1 VNTETAAPSLDGAS
15 PSGVE
20 AFGYRQ
26 ELKRSLGLFDLLIY
40 GLVFIVP
47 TAPFPVFGIVFNAS
61 KGMVPL
67 VYTVGLIAM
76 VFTAW
81 SYMTMSL
88 AFPVAG
94 SVYTYASRSLGEIA
108 GFFAGWGILLD
119 YLLTP
124 TLIYVVCAIAIHTVW
139 PGVPKGVWV
148 VLLLSFSTAVNF
160 FGIETATRVNIALL
174 GLQLILLAV
183 FLILAV
189 IALMHGV
196 AGAHLSLTPLYN
208 AKLISPHIIFGAL
221 SLAVPSFLG
230 FDAVSTLAEETTGG
244 PHLVGRATILSLCLA
259 AFLFVVQTYLASL
272 FVLGRTHF
280 APGNETETAF
290 YGIVTLIG
298 GPWFKTVISILGV
311 IVSGIPAALT
321 AQAATARLLYGMAR
335 DGKLP
340 RLLSHIQ
347 PIRKVPDYAI
357 VAVALVTLGLGLLLV
372 SQLELLTSMVS
383 FGALLGFFLLHCSVI
398 AHGWRTGQ
406 LRHWLRFLVAPAI
419 GLVIIAYVLV
429 SAEKN
434 AQIAGVSWLAVGVV
448 ILIVLKLSGRPAALI
463 ESDATTPPSD

>member
-1 VNTETAAPSLDGAS
+1 MDSKSDAS
-15 PSGVE
+15 SGEPSGVE

-47 TAPFPVFGIVFNAS
+47 TAPFPVFGIIFNAS

-67 VYTVGLIAM
+67 VYAVGLVAM

-94 SVYTYASRSLGEIA
+94 SVYTYATRSLGEIA

-124 TLIYVVCAIAIHTVW
+124 TLIYVVCAIAVHTVV

-148 VLLLSFSTAVNF
+148 VLLLSFSTIVNY

-174 GLQLILLAV
+174 GLQLVLLAIV
-183 FLILAV
+183 LVLAV

-196 AGAHLSLTPLYN
+196 AGAHLSMAPLYN
-208 AKLISPHIIFGAL
+208 AKLVTPHLIFGAL
-221 SLAVPSFLG
+221 SLAVLSFLG
-230 FDAVSTLAEETTGG
+230 FDAVSTLAEETVGG

-259 AFLFVVQTYLASL
+259 AVLFVVQTYLASL

-290 YGIVTLIG
+290 YGIMTLIG
-298 GPWFKTVISILGV
+298 GTWFKSIVSILGV
-311 IVSGIPAALT
+311 LVSGIPAALT

-335 DGKLP
+335 DNKLP
-340 RLLSHIQ
+340 KFLSHVQ
-347 PIRKVPDYAI
+347 SVRKVPDYAI
-357 VAVALVTLGLGLLLV
+357 AAVALVTLVLGILLV
-372 SQLELLTSMVS
+372 GQLELLTSMVS
-383 FGALLGFFLLHCSVI
+383 FGALLGFLLLHCSVI
-398 AHGWRTGQ
+398 AHGLRTGQ
-406 LRHWLRFLVAPAI
+406 ARSWLRFLVAPAV
-419 GLVIIAYVLV
+419 GMLIIAYVLV
-429 SAEKN
+429 SAQKN
-434 AQIAGVSWLAVGVV
+434 AQIAGIAWLAAGVV
-448 ILIVLKLSGRPAALI
+448 ILLILKLSGRPAALI
-463 ESDATTPPSD
+463 ESQGAQPPSD